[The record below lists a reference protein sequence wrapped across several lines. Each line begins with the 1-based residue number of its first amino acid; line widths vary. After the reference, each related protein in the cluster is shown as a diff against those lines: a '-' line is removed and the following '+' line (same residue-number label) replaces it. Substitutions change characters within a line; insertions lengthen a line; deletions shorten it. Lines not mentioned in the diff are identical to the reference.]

1 VLESLCV
8 NHEGTE
14 YSKYEQHDVLDIQ
27 AFQATSFEK
36 KVVDVLG
43 V

>member
-14 YSKYEQHDVLDIQ
+14 YPKYEQHDVLDIQ
-27 AFQATSFEK
+27 ATSFEK
-36 KVVDVLG
+36 KIVVDVPD